1 MVIGYLRHRH
11 LVLWDCK
18 EQGEFVMIVG
28 VPGSDIETEV
38 MDLVLALE
46 YIGCVCTYMCVRQCS
61 HHECHGYFICL

>member
-18 EQGEFVMIVG
+18 EQGEFVMIGG

-38 MDLVLALE
+38 VDLVLALE
-46 YIGCVCTYMCVRQCS
+46 YIGCACTYV
-61 HHECHGYFICL
+61 